1 MTFLSML
8 GLTIII
14 SVFVY
19 YLYVLCDLLSV
30 AEWAVKAFEEGILYF
45 DALTPDT
52 PPIELF
58 IKTLEGT
65 MHAPVGSCV
74 IQGVRGEIYCCKED
88 IFLETY
94 EPVLERE

>member
-30 AEWAVKAFEEGILYF
+30 AKSAWAKFFILVTANISI
-45 DALTPDT
+45 AL
-52 PPIELF
+52 
-58 IKTLEGT
+58 
-65 MHAPVGSCV
+65 
-74 IQGVRGEIYCCKED
+74 
-88 IFLETY
+88 FLCLLNY
-94 EPVLERE
+94 L

>member
-30 AEWAVKAFEEGILYF
+30 AESAWAKLLILIT
-45 DALTPDT
+45 ANVS
-52 PPIELF
+52 IVLF
-58 IKTLEGT
+58 L
-65 MHAPVGSCV
+65 CLLN
-74 IQGVRGEIYCCKED
+74 Y
-88 IFLETY
+88 L
-94 EPVLERE
+94 

>member
-30 AEWAVKAFEEGILYF
+30 AESAWAKLLILIT
-45 DALTPDT
+45 ANVS
-52 PPIELF
+52 ISLF
-58 IKTLEGT
+58 L
-65 MHAPVGSCV
+65 
-74 IQGVRGEIYCCKED
+74 Y
-88 IFLETY
+88 LLNY
-94 EPVLERE
+94 L

>member
-30 AEWAVKAFEEGILYF
+30 AESAWVK
-45 DALTPDT
+45 
-52 PPIELF
+52 LF
-58 IKTLEGT
+58 ILVIANISITL
-65 MHAPVGSCV
+65 
-74 IQGVRGEIYCCKED
+74 
-88 IFLETY
+88 FLCYLITY
-94 EPVLERE
+94 ENRRMLICMNQF

>member
-30 AEWAVKAFEEGILYF
+30 AKSAWVKFFILVTANVSI
-45 DALTPDT
+45 AL
-52 PPIELF
+52 
-58 IKTLEGT
+58 
-65 MHAPVGSCV
+65 
-74 IQGVRGEIYCCKED
+74 
-88 IFLETY
+88 FLY
-94 EPVLERE
+94 LLNYL

>member
-30 AEWAVKAFEEGILYF
+30 AESAWVK
-45 DALTPDT
+45 
-52 PPIELF
+52 LF
-58 IKTLEGT
+58 ILVIANISITLF
-65 MHAPVGSCV
+65 CV
-74 IQGVRGEIYCCKED
+74 YLI
-88 IFLETY
+88 TY
-94 EPVLERE
+94 ENRRMLICMNQF

>member
-30 AEWAVKAFEEGILYF
+30 AESAWAKLLILV
-45 DALTPDT
+45 AANISIT
-52 PPIELF
+52 LF
-58 IKTLEGT
+58 L
-65 MHAPVGSCV
+65 CLLN
-74 IQGVRGEIYCCKED
+74 Y
-88 IFLETY
+88 L
-94 EPVLERE
+94 